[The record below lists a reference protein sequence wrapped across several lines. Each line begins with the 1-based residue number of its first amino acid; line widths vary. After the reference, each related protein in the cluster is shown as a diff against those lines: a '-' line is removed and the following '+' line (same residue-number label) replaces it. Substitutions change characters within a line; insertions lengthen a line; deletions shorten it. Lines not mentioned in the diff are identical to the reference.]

1 MAKKVN
7 PLSEGALVALAA
19 LQAAPEGSTLQE
31 LNEIATAP
39 IASAHL
45 TALARRGL
53 VSSEKIDKEVVSIRP
68 VNAYTITDEG
78 VSYEQDEA
86 TE

>member
-1 MAKKVN
+1 MAKVN
-7 PLSEGALVALAA
+7 ALSDGALVALAA
-19 LQAAPEGSTLQE
+19 LEAAPKGSTLQE
-31 LNEIATAP
+31 LNAVAAEK

-53 VSSEKIDKEVVSIRP
+53 VTSEKVEKEVVSVRT

-78 VSYEQDEA
+78 TNYEQPAAE
-86 TE
+86 

>member
-1 MAKKVN
+1 MAKVN

-19 LQAAPEGSTLQE
+19 LEAAPAGSTLQE

-53 VSSEKIDKEVVSIRP
+53 VSSEKVEKEVVSVRT
-68 VNAYTITDEG
+68 VNAYTITEAG
-78 VSYEQDEA
+78 TNYEDAPEA
-86 TE
+86 A